1 MIQTTC
7 ANANLEAR
15 MRDET
20 KLKGNKNKIKLSSFM
35 SYDRF
40 SYSHFAHMFVVGLV
54 AASIIFMLVG
64 LLNEHLCD
72 SLKTQV
78 GMK

>member
-1 MIQTTC
+1 
-7 ANANLEAR
+7 
-15 MRDET
+15 
-20 KLKGNKNKIKLSSFM
+20 
-35 SYDRF
+35 
-40 SYSHFAHMFVVGLV
+40 MFVVGLV